1 MLKAD
6 LTAEKATY
14 RYRIEP
20 EFEFRSGQLRVADE
34 YLAQLGAAGQ
44 PKGAAAIERVG
55 SNLHIRRKG
64 KPAHPRQEPV
74 GLNHSCYRIEA

>member
-1 MLKAD
+1 MLEAD

-44 PKGAAAIERVG
+44 PKGRRRSSASAPTSTSVG
-55 SNLHIRRKG
+55 KG
-64 KPAHPRQEPV
+64 NRLTLGRSRSV
-74 GLNHSCYRIEA
+74 